1 MKAGTKTAKNEASD
15 VDEKD
20 TIMYKGRRISRD
32 ERLRQMRESQKN
44 LRNRRNQE
52 IEDLKLENQ
61 RLKQVIKDLENSR
74 KIVSDTNS
82 TQGFLQNELMES
94 ILENDI
100 PEHFQFLLKY
110 GPERASEIFV
120 SSHHC
125 FFQLFADKTLEF
137 VGKSYHEGY
146 PLITNDG
153 LFQISP
159 VFNENETFFK
169 NYIGELIEFQRKKEF
184 PKKWLKG
191 EKCLS
196 KGVLSPIGILRYLL
210 EYVDLKTV
218 NTDIL
223 ISCIVTRAFA
233 SEYGPAIKV
242 HMLSQCVEDSI
253 NVEFDHFFLT
263 DEIN

>member
-15 VDEKD
+15 VNDKD
-20 TIMYKGRRISRD
+20 TVLYKGRRVSRD

-61 RLKQVIKDLENSR
+61 RLKEVIKDLENSR

-82 TQGFLQNELMES
+82 TLGCLQHELTEP
-94 ILENDI
+94 IFENGI
-100 PEHFQFLLKY
+100 PENFQFLLKF
-110 GPERASEIFV
+110 GLERASELVV

-125 FFQLFADKTLEF
+125 FFQLFADKTLEY
-137 VGKSYHEGY
+137 VGESYHEGY

-159 VFNENETFFK
+159 VFDENETFFK
-169 NYIGELIEFQRKKEF
+169 NYIGELIEFQRNREF

-196 KGVLSPIGILRYLL
+196 KGILSPIGILRYLL
-210 EYVDLKTV
+210 DYVDVKKV
-218 NTDIL
+218 NIDIL
-223 ISCIVTRAFA
+223 ISCIVKRAFA

-242 HMLSQCVEDSI
+242 HMLSQCVEDST